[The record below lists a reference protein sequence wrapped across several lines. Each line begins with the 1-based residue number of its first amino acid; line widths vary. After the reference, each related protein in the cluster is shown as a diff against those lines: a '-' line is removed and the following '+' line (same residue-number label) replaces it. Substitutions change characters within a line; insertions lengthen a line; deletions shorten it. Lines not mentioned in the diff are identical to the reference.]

1 MINKIIFVVFKFFR
15 NTFLF
20 LRNIMSSF
28 VLSCLVLSCLV
39 LSRLVILHFIFIF
52 IFISFIQLNYI
63 YQMPKSE
70 IKFNLVSLIIS
81 KLHDELEEYVISSMS
96 RDGWCKR
103 CSI

>member
-28 VLSCLVLSCLV
+28 VLSCLV

-70 IKFNLVSLIIS
+70 IKFDLVSLIIS

>member
-28 VLSCLVLSCLV
+28 VLSCLVLS
-39 LSRLVILHFIFIF
+39 RLVILHFIF

-70 IKFNLVSLIIS
+70 IKFDLVSLIIS
-81 KLHDELEEYVISSMS
+81 KLHNELEEYVISSMS

-103 CSI
+103 YQFN